1 MFVSPRFESAGGQEG
16 KKGIIENGGNS
27 ILMERWV
34 TAGVGTDAVSK

>member
-1 MFVSPRFESAGGQEG
+1 MLVLSLNQQVD
-16 KKGIIENGGNS
+16 KKGEKSVIDGGKS